1 MVLWGSF
8 RPLNILV
15 LNEDVGLVW
24 DFPCSISLRWSYL
37 IIASTLLE
45 THIFL
50 IYNLLSMF
58 TKECR
63 IILILLT
70 LCVLDYSTHYLFL
83 FLLFDVLGLAYVL
96 GPWCRL
102 YQEFLMSR
110 HINFVLL
117 MVAHLRFMFWSEF
130 LGNSYYRILSE
141 PNFRILLLII
151 LD

>member
-1 MVLWGSF
+1 MLWGSL

-15 LNEDVGLVW
+15 LNEDVGLVRN
-24 DFPCSISLRWSYL
+24 FPCSISLRWSYL

-45 THIFL
+45 THI
-50 IYNLLSMF
+50 YNLLSMLA
-58 TKECR
+58 KECR

-70 LCVLDYSTHYLFL
+70 LCVLDYLTHYLFL

-117 MVAHLRFMFWSEF
+117 IVTHLRFMFWSEF